1 MNKIVSYIN
10 KIIECQKR
18 KSIERKYY
26 NLFMLLDL
34 DYYQYL
40 ELQRMKNKELNRI

>member
-1 MNKIVSYIN
+1 MKRVMILIN
-10 KIIECQKR
+10 KLILDRKI
-18 KSIERKYY
+18 KSIELKYY

>member
-1 MNKIVSYIN
+1 MKKLLNYIDRVVIGRKI
-10 KIIECQKR
+10 

-26 NLFMLLDL
+26 DLFMLLDL

-40 ELQRMKNKELNRI
+40 ELKRMKNKELNRI

>member
-1 MNKIVSYIN
+1 MNKIKSYI
-10 KIIECQKR
+10 IRLIADQKR
-18 KSIERKYY
+18 KSIEIKYY